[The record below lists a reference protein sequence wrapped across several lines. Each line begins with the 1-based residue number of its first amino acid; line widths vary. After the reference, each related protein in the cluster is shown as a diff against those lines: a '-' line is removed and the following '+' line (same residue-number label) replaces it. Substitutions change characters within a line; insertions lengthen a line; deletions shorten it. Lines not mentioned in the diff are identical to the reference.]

1 MSILD
6 ENDNGIV
13 DADKAGKALLAA
25 DEYDKTPV
33 DTTSG
38 CSCRGIVIGV
48 FVVMI
53 ALMVIA
59 TIFDS

>member
-25 DEYDKTPV
+25 DEYDKTSMS
-33 DTTSG
+33 TSG
-38 CSCRGIVIGV
+38 FAIGV
-48 FVVMI
+48 FVVAL

-59 TIFDS
+59 TIFGS

>member
-25 DEYDKTPV
+25 DEYD
-33 DTTSG
+33 TTSG

-48 FVVMI
+48 FVVMLV
-53 ALMVIA
+53 LMVIA

>member
-25 DEYDKTPV
+25 DEYDKTSMS
-33 DTTSG
+33 TSG
-38 CSCRGIVIGV
+38 CSCRGIAVGV
-48 FVVMI
+48 FVVSL

-59 TIFDS
+59 TIFGS